1 MVMCIFTLY
10 FVLFQVLL
18 WRQEAAELPYTEEAA
33 VEHGNA
39 NRSQGCFFS
48 FGPRVQTFYVHH
60 VGVNASR

>member
-33 VEHGNA
+33 VEHGNV
-39 NRSQGCFFS
+39 NRSQGCFFFLRS
-48 FGPRVQTFYVHH
+48 
-60 VGVNASR
+60 

>member
-33 VEHGNA
+33 VEHGNV
-39 NRSQGCFFS
+39 NRSQGCFFPS
-48 FGPRVQTFYVHH
+48 VLEFKLFMFIMWG
-60 VGVNASR
+60 